1 MRSNILKTAL
11 EKKNNL
17 MAGPYT
23 HTPTQIFMVINKTTS
38 VKKPSNENPK
48 ECLMNRKWE
57 FC

>member
-1 MRSNILKTAL
+1 
-11 EKKNNL
+11 